1 MARFRVW
8 KREGSPLV
16 GWLALVAAPLIG
28 YSLVEVLNYNNP
40 ITSFSL
46 LQVVLNLIWYYL
58 ITGVL
63 YLIIGRRKLTAA
75 TALTIF
81 WLIGMANRYVISFRG
96 RTIFPSDLLSL
107 GTAMNVAGDYD
118 YGLSQTQAE
127 TMAVWVICLV
137 VLAVL
142 PHEHGRKKVKLK
154 VLLPV
159 AAAAVVY
166 IFVFFGTDFLSR
178 INISPSM
185 WTTRGNGFF
194 LNFTVCLRYSR
205 VEKPD
210 GYSPDVLGE
219 IESELPDEEDT
230 EVVRPTN
237 LIVIMNE
244 AWSDYTVLDGVTTN
258 EDPMPFYHSLTENT
272 IKGYAYSSVFGGTT
286 ANSEYEFLT
295 GNTTAFLPA
304 GTVPYHLYVTDGTS
318 SLVAQMN
325 SLGYRTVAM
334 HPYYRSGW
342 NRVAVYDDFGFDEAY
357 FIDDF
362 EDVDYVRGYVSDKS
376 NYENVI
382 RMVEEKKDGEPLFLF
397 NITMQNHSGY
407 NQAWTNLDKT
417 VWLTGDL
424 EGKYSTVDQYLSL
437 IRESDEAL
445 AGLIEYFESYDEPT
459 MIVMFGDH
467 QPQVATNFYE
477 EVLGGEASEVDAA
490 TLQSRQKVPYLI
502 WTNYDSGYNGEGE
515 EMSLNYLA
523 AFVAQQ
529 AGVPLTTYQRFLLE
543 GFEVLPVVNSVG
555 YIDADGTST
564 DREEELTDQ
573 AQEFLERYRIV
584 QYNNLFDHKDRVSSF
599 FDPVEE

>member
-1 MARFRVW
+1 MTRFRIW
-8 KREGSPLV
+8 KREGNPLV
-16 GWLALVAAPLIG
+16 GWLALAIAPLVG
-28 YSLVEVLNYNNP
+28 YSLVEVLNYNHP
-40 ITSFSL
+40 FTSFSL

-75 TALTIF
+75 AALTVF
-81 WLIGMANRYVISFRG
+81 WLVGMANRYVISFRG
-96 RTIFPSDLLSL
+96 RTIFPADLLSL
-107 GTAMNVAGDYD
+107 GTALNVAGDYD
-118 YGLSQTQAE
+118 YSLSQTQME
-127 TMAVWVICLV
+127 TMAVWIICLV
-137 VLAVL
+137 VLALL

-159 AAAAVVY
+159 AAAAAIY
-166 IFVFFGTDFLSR
+166 IFVFFGTGFLAWA
-178 INISPSM
+178 NISPSM

-210 GYSPDVLGE
+210 GYSSEVLEE
-219 IESELPDEEDT
+219 IERELPDEEET
-230 EVVRPTN
+230 EAARPTN

-244 AWSDYTVLDGVTTN
+244 AWSDYTVLEGVSTN
-258 EDPMPFYHSLTENT
+258 EDPMPFYHSMTENT

-304 GTVPYHLYVTDGTS
+304 GTVPYHLYVKDGAS
-318 SLVAQMN
+318 SLVAQMDV
-325 SLGYRTVAM
+325 LGYRTVAM

-342 NRVAVYDDFGFDEAY
+342 NRVAVYDDFGFDETY

-362 EDVDYVRGYVSDKS
+362 EDVDYIRGYVSDKS

-382 RMVEEKKDGEPLFLF
+382 RMVEEKESGEPLFIF

-407 NQAWTNLDKT
+407 NQPWTNLDKT

-437 IRESDEAL
+437 IRESDNAL
-445 AGLIEYFESYDEPT
+445 AYLIEYFETYDEPT

-467 QPQVATNFYE
+467 QPQVATDFYE
-477 EVLGGEASEVDAA
+477 EILGGEAAELDAA
-490 TLQSRQKVPYLI
+490 TLQSRQKVPYLV
-502 WTNYDSGYNGEGE
+502 WTNYDIACSGEGG
-515 EMSLNYLA
+515 EMSLNYLSTV
-523 AFVAQQ
+523 VAQL
-529 AGVPLTTYQRFLLE
+529 AGVPLTSYQRFLME
-543 GFEVLPVVNSVG
+543 GLEVLPVVNSVG
-555 YIDADGTST
+555 YIDSAGNST
-564 DREEELTDQ
+564 DREEELTEA

-584 QYNNLFDHKDRVSSF
+584 QYNNLFDGKSRAASF